1 MTDEEQELEVQRGR
15 ADRAYQ
21 HLAQCYPSAPDWG
34 IVSGTFHIEHTRL
47 IALELRWANRE
58 VAT

>member
-1 MTDEEQELEVQRGR
+1 MTDEEQELETQRGR

-21 HLAQCYPSAPDWG
+21 NLARCYPSAPDWAVAG
-34 IVSGTFHIEHTRL
+34 EVFDVETTRL

-58 VAT
+58 VTT